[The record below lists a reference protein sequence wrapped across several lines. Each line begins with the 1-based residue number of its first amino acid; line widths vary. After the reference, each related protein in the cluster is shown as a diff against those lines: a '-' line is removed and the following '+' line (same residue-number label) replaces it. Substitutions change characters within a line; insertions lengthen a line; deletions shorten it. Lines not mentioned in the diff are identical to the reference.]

1 MKVNNKLKLY
11 RTEKWIVN
19 MLNQIIKLEKLE

>member
-1 MKVNNKLKLY
+1 MKVNNKLKFY
-11 RTEKWIVN
+11 RPEKWIVN